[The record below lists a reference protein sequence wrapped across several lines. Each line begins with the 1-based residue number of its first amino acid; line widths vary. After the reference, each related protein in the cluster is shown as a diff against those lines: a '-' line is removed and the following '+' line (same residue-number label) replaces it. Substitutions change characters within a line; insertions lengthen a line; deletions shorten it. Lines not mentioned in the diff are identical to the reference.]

1 MTYNRI
7 SIMNGL
13 LAFTFRYRI
22 GIIDMSLENHNT
34 MDTALQQN
42 SGGKFSY
49 GRSSSGWNEI
59 YSCSVWKIFYA
70 GITYNIY
77 LVDR

>member
-49 GRSSSGWNEI
+49 GRSSSG
-59 YSCSVWKIFYA
+59 
-70 GITYNIY
+70 
-77 LVDR
+77 